1 MYSHSIH
8 KVELQ
13 SYAIFPI
20 RATLFGIYFLRWL
33 KLCNRARFVAGFHC
47 EKNLRKQCWHV
58 GNVLCFC

>member
-33 KLCNRARFVAGFHC
+33 KLCNRDRFVAGFHC
-47 EKNLRKQCWHV
+47 EKNL
-58 GNVLCFC
+58 